1 MQTHND
7 APPSGGAP
15 ERDDALNAAGPWA
28 LSDPGALSR
37 AVELAV
43 EGLPE
48 VNIKALAPPYALGG
62 LAGVVA
68 WLSGTVN
75 ISARLAQMSA
85 ADLAEAARG
94 GATLVAPAALGWL
107 AACEGRVTLITAHAE
122 RPLRLSARRLQ
133 RALGARVAPV
143 ILLEPHLNL
152 EPLTR
157 AAVNGGAVNG
167 GAPYSV
173 SPWRRLW
180 ALVGLERPLV
190 GALLTYAVAL
200 GALSLAAPI
209 AVQVLVNTIAFGS
222 LTQPLLMLALLLAAV
237 LTLSGGVKLVEFYAV
252 ELLQRRL
259 FVRVAEDLS
268 RRLSLATDEGRAKVE
283 EYGLANRFFEVV
295 TLQKAAGKLIVDG
308 GSLALQTLVGMLLL
322 GFYHPALLAF
332 DIALLVCFGLV
343 LALGRG
349 AVPTAVE
356 ESEAKYAMARW
367 VEGVARAPERFCDA
381 EGARGAAVSADALV
395 RAYLS
400 ARKRHFRVLLRQ
412 AVGGVSA
419 QMVAT
424 VALLGLGGWLVMRGE
439 LTLGQLVAAELVVGA
454 LGANLSKLGKLLES
468 AYDLLASVDKLGKV
482 VDLPHAPRPHESALP
497 STALRAA
504 GSLETLGR
512 LSRALVGLCLFGG
525 AGLLWAPW
533 QQSVRGEGRVVA
545 YAPLERQQVVEA
557 PIEGRVVRWFVQE
570 GGRVQEGD
578 PVAELSDND
587 PEIIGRLERER
598 EAARAQVEA
607 AALSIS
613 LTEER
618 VRSEEAAR
626 GSSIDTARLRVKM
639 AKERLAAAR
648 RAVDGAEATFKTA
661 TLNLRRVRSLQSKG
675 ISSRREL
682 EVAEL
687 DERKGATELD
697 RARSSLAAAEAE
709 VGALE
714 ADQSKVGLSA
724 RAGIESTRAS
734 LEKLRSERAKA
745 EAELAKVEVRLA
757 RQSQTRVLAPRAGTV
772 LRLLAKQGT
781 EMVKAGDPLVALV
794 PDAAARAV
802 EMLVDGND
810 APLVEAGR
818 EVRLQFEG
826 WPAVQFVGWPS
837 VAVGTFPG
845 RVDFVDSHG
854 DGQGRFRVV
863 VTPIEGLEWPE
874 GRYLRQGVRAHGW
887 VLLNEVSVG
896 FELWR
901 QLNGFPPSAL
911 SLGDE
916 LGGELGGKGGEG
928 GKGGKGDK
936 GDDGYGEKK

>member
-1 MQTHND
+1 MNPD
-7 APPSGGAP
+7 AHDPQGERELERSRASSRESNGGEGDGEGDGGDNGGGGGDAHRAP
-15 ERDDALNAAGPWA
+15 RRAPWA
-28 LSDPGALSR
+28 LGDPGALSR

-43 EGLPE
+43 STLPE
-48 VNIKALAPPYALGG
+48 VSLKALTPPHELSALSD
-62 LAGVVA
+62 VVA
-68 WLSGTVN
+68 WLSRTVN
-75 ISARLAQMSA
+75 ISARHVQMSA

-107 AACEGRVTLITAHAE
+107 SVSEGEVTLITAHGE
-122 RPLRLSARRLQ
+122 RRLSLSSRGLR
-133 RALGARVAPV
+133 RALGARVASV

-157 AAVNGGAVNG
+157 AAIGRGG
-167 GAPYSV
+167 PV
-173 SPWRRLW
+173 SPWGRLW
-180 ALVGLERPLV
+180 ALMGLERQLI

-209 AVQVLVNTIAFGS
+209 AVQVLVNTIAFGT
-222 LTQPLLMLALLLAAV
+222 LTQPLVMLAVLLFGV
-237 LTLSGGVKLVEFYAV
+237 LVLSGGIKIVEFYAV

-268 RRLSLATDEGRAKVE
+268 RRLSLATEEGRAKVE
-283 EYGLANRFFEVV
+283 AYGLANRFFEVV

-308 GSLALQTLVGMLLL
+308 GSLALQTVVGMLLL

-332 DIALLVCFGLV
+332 DIALVVCFVVVLV
-343 LALGRG
+343 LGRG

-356 ESEAKYAMARW
+356 ESEAKYAMAAW
-367 VEGVARAPERFCDA
+367 VEGVALEPERFCSAD
-381 EGARGAAVSADALV
+381 GARRSAVSADSLV
-395 RAYLS
+395 RAYLA

-419 QMVAT
+419 QIVST
-424 VALLGLGGWLVMRGE
+424 VTLLGLGGWLVMRGE
-439 LTLGQLVAAELVVGA
+439 LTLGQLVAAELVVGS

-468 AYDLLASVDKLGKV
+468 AYDLLAGVDKLGKV
-482 VDLPHAPRPHESALP
+482 VDLPHAPRPPESVLP
-497 STALRAA
+497 STALHAA
-504 GSLETLGR
+504 GSTEALSR
-512 LSRALVGLCLFGG
+512 LSRTLVALCLLG
-525 AGLLWAPW
+525 AVALLWSPW

-557 PIEGRVVRWFVQE
+557 PIEGRVLRWFVQE
-570 GGRVQEGD
+570 GSRVEEGA
-578 PVAELSDND
+578 PIVELSDND
-587 PEIIGRLERER
+587 PEIMARLERER
-598 EAARAQVEA
+598 AAAAAQVEA
-607 AALSIS
+607 ASLSIS
-613 LTEER
+613 LTEDR
-618 VRSEEAAR
+618 VRSEVAAR
-626 GSSIDTARLRVKM
+626 ESSIDTARMRVKM
-639 AKERLAAAR
+639 AFERREAAQQAM
-648 RAVDGAEATFKTA
+648 DGAEATLKTA
-661 TLNLRRVRSLQSKG
+661 TLNLRRVRVLQSKG

-687 DERKGATELD
+687 EERKGATELD
-697 RARSSLAAAEAE
+697 RARATLAAAVAE
-709 VGALE
+709 VRALE

-757 RQSQTRVLAPRAGTV
+757 RQSQMRVLAPRAGTI
-772 LRLLAKQGT
+772 LRFLAKQGA
-781 EMVKAGDPLVALV
+781 EMVKAGEPLVALV
-794 PDAAARAV
+794 PDSSARAV
-802 EMLVDGND
+802 ELFVDGND

-854 DGQGRFRVV
+854 DGQGHFRVV
-863 VTPIEGLEWPE
+863 VTPVEGQEWPE

-887 VLLNEVSVG
+887 VLLNEVSLG

-911 SLGDE
+911 SF
-916 LGGELGGKGGEG
+916 GEE
-928 GKGGKGDK
+928 
-936 GDDGYGEKK
+936 